1 MKKIRCLAIAAA
13 FCAAVPSADAV
24 VLNPQGLG
32 QVLVYP
38 YYTVNGFGTLLSVVN
53 STQKGK
59 ALKIRFREG
68 YNGRYVLDFNL
79 YLSPFDAWTAE
90 LYDDGTGLAAIATRD
105 NSCTV
110 PAIPAAPEIGPGVKA
125 VPFRIGEFSEPNS
138 DGGPTGI
145 ARTREGYFEIIEMGE
160 VVNGT
165 HNTLDAI
172 TQDATGT
179 PANCEQLTEA
189 WVSGYWL
196 TNPQTDLAPPGGGLY
211 GAESIINV
219 GEGTMYTVNALAID
233 GFSDVV
239 QNTRPGDE
247 SGPDLNTATKN
258 AAGLVSAYV
267 PIGNHLVQA
276 DYQKPEDA
284 ISALF
289 MADSLFNEYVVNPDV
304 GATSDWIVT
313 FPTKRF
319 YTDPDLLGG
328 SQQPRA
334 PFEAIFT
341 GSGSCTLLAAQVF
354 DREARAP
361 ACGNGVTCAQTQAVC
376 FAANSLT
383 IGTNDSALASNLR
396 SATLVDTQSAGFVS
410 GHLRLSLSHDAAGE
424 PVARHALSSSNGVT
438 LQGLPAVGFLA
449 VSYINADVTPG
460 VLANYNGVYPHH
472 ATVSCT
478 SAAQAQGDCP

>member
-1 MKKIRCLAIAAA
+1 MKKFRCLAIAAA
-13 FCAAVPSADAV
+13 LSAAVPSAEAV

-32 QVLVYP
+32 QVLIYP

-59 ALKIRFREG
+59 ALKVRFREG

-79 YLSPFDAWTAE
+79 YVSPFDAWTAE

-110 PAIPAAPEIGPGVKA
+110 PEIPAAPEIGPGVKA

-138 DGGPTGI
+138 DGGPAGI

-165 HNTLDAI
+165 HNTLEAI
-172 TQDATGT
+172 TQDATGR
-179 PANCEQLTEA
+179 PADCEQLSEA
-189 WVSGYWL
+189 WTGTNGYWAI
-196 TNPQTDLAPPGGGLY
+196 NPQTDLTPPGGGLY

-239 QNTRPGDE
+239 QNTLPGDE
-247 SGPDLNTATKN
+247 RGPDLNTATKN

-289 MADSLFNEYVVNPDV
+289 MADSLFNEYVVNQSV

-328 SQQPRA
+328 SPQPRA

-341 GSGSCTLLAAQVF
+341 ANGSCASVAAQLF
-354 DREARAP
+354 DRETRTP
-361 ACGNGVTCAQTQAVC
+361 AVQQQALC

-383 IGTNDSALASNLR
+383 IGTNDSALSSNLR
-396 SATLVDTQSAGFVS
+396 SATFVDTQSAGFVD
-410 GHLRLSLSHDAAGE
+410 GHLRLSLTHDAAGD
-424 PVARHALSSSNGVT
+424 PVARHALTSSNGIT
-438 LQGLPAVGFLA
+438 LQGLPAAGFLA
-449 VSYINADVTPG
+449 VGYVNAAVTPG
-460 VLANYNGVYPHH
+460 VLANYNGAYPHH

-478 SAAQAQGDCP
+478 SAAQAQGNCQ